1 MLKRDLVAFYDEI
14 SLSGG
19 DRVQQVIADAIELS
33 PFFLVILSQHFK
45 GKQYPE
51 AEADAAL
58 AFDKQIKRI
67 IPVFYSMTADE
78 CCEST
83 ISVCRK
89 LSAHTGIKH
98 EQKKTDEQFASDIA
112 DYLKDIA
119 QRQLSSSTYAYVP
132 VIINYL

>member
-1 MLKRDLVAFYDEI
+1 M
-14 SLSGG
+14 
-19 DRVQQVIADAIELS
+19 QQVIADAIELS

-58 AFDKQIKRI
+58 AFGKQFKRI
-67 IPVFYSMTADE
+67 IPVFYGMTADE

-89 LSAHTGIKH
+89 LSAYTGYKH
-98 EQKKTDEQFASDIA
+98 EQRKKSDEQFASDIA
-112 DYLKDIA
+112 DYVKDIA
-119 QRQLSSSTYAYVP
+119 QRQLASSTYAYVP
-132 VIINYL
+132 VNCL